1 MSVPYHRRESRERAT
16 ALLLALVDPI
26 GAIVACIALAHYA
39 YLAIQSLLHHGG
51 GYRPSAVIFFLG
63 AALLVANPMA
73 LVAPVARGIGAPAR
87 VFTKAPGK
95 IVAFWLGIAL
105 VVAAYVP
112 AVTEW
117 IQMSVPF
124 IDYTGTAALCM
135 AALSAFG
142 VGGSDMIAA
151 VSNILQAASA
161 HIHVCAKNRAQRDT
175 LAGQLLLCGGVARGM
190 FLERNVMVGAPSKGE
205 LLLYG
210 EQSVRRGTIV
220 IGAPGSSKTRSKIY
234 PDFYWGLQSSPRAG
248 ALVFVTK
255 RRATQDCYRIAR
267 ALRPAGHIHVVGI
280 GPDRATM
287 DITAGMTHESIGDA
301 IQDGLGASHSDFWRH
316 GPSAFVE
323 GFIEIVQALA
333 PATIFVPPLEDK
345 DGITQPGGEAY
356 DLTIDD
362 ALPTLLR
369 LISLDARRLDAVFA
383 HGFKRAQ
390 SLEASL
396 PGEAATLRDLLQEV
410 KGRILPLLQRNA
422 KLGEELRQSVL
433 PQLQP
438 FARGPLRDTFCNTR
452 GIDLALLERGHV
464 ILVEIDETEHPRA
477 VGTVIRMI
485 FRRIVQM
492 ARERTV
498 AERVGFIDPILLI
511 CDEYTN
517 YAASGHVQAWNT
529 VRESNFCATV
539 GITSI
544 SALTKQL
551 GGDQNATNAI
561 IANFANKFFFEID
574 DKATRDLAR
583 ELIGQT
589 TVLRRGTTE
598 GSSQTHGSSSS
609 AALSGGSHQSR
620 GTSRSE
626 TTSEHREEAIDGAIW
641 RSLHAERDFATAIA
655 FVRTGAGVTTDV
667 VSLGVLDPA
676 EQIATALPH
685 GYGLQ

>member
-1 MSVPYHRRESRERAT
+1 MSTPYHQRESRERAA
-16 ALLLALVDPI
+16 ALLLAFVDPI
-26 GAIVACIALAHYA
+26 GALIAGLALAHYA
-39 YLAIQSLLHHGG
+39 YLAIYSLLHHGG
-51 GYRPSAVIFFLG
+51 GYRPFAVIFFIG
-63 AALLVANPMA
+63 VALVVASPMA
-73 LVAPVARGIGAPAR
+73 LIAPVARGMGASAHILPRAR
-87 VFTKAPGK
+87 TRAL
-95 IVAFWLGIAL
+95 AFWLGIAL
-105 VVAAYVP
+105 IFAAYMP
-112 AVTEW
+112 AVTDW
-117 IQMSVPF
+117 VQRSFPYL
-124 IDYTGTAALCM
+124 DYTGTATLGMISLMLFVAGGGEVL
-135 AALSAFG
+135 AALAGGLQSATAYFK
-142 VGGSDMIAA
+142 
-151 VSNILQAASA
+151 VSG
-161 HIHVCAKNRAQRDT
+161 KNRTRRDALT
-175 LAGQLLLCGGVARGM
+175 GQLLLCGGVARGM
-190 FLERNVMVGAPSKGE
+190 FQDRNVTVGAPAKGE

-220 IGAPGSSKTRSKIY
+220 IGAPGSSKTRSKVY

-267 ALRPAGHIHVVGI
+267 TLRPADHIHVVGI
-280 GPDRATM
+280 GPDRETM
-287 DITAGMTHESIGDA
+287 DVTAGMTHESIGDA

-323 GFIEIVQALA
+323 GFIEIVHALA
-333 PATIFVPPLEDK
+333 PATIRVPALEDK
-345 DGITQPGGEAY
+345 DGVVQPGGEAY
-356 DLTIDD
+356 DLAIDET
-362 ALPTLLR
+362 LPTLLK
-369 LISLDARRLDAVFA
+369 LISLDARRLDAVFSY
-383 HGFKRAQ
+383 GFERARRLSTSHPQ
-390 SLEASL
+390 E
-396 PGEAATLRDLLQEV
+396 GAALHDLLHEV
-410 KGRILPLLQRNA
+410 KGRVLPLLQRDA

-438 FARGPLRDTFCNTR
+438 FARGALRETFCDRR
-452 GIDLALLERGHV
+452 GVDLSLLERGHV

-492 ARERTV
+492 ARERTA
-498 AERVGFIDPILLI
+498 AERVGYLDPILLI

-517 YAASGHVQAWNT
+517 YAATGHIQAWNT

-561 IANFANKFFFEID
+561 VANFANKFFFEID

-598 GSSQTHGSSSS
+598 GSSQTHGSSNNAS
-609 AALSGGSHQSR
+609 LSGGSHNSR

-626 TTSEHREEAIDGAIW
+626 TTSEHREDAIDGAIW

-655 FVRTGAGVTTDV
+655 FVRTGEGISTDV

-676 EQIATALPH
+676 EHILTALPEA
-685 GYGLQ
+685 YGVR